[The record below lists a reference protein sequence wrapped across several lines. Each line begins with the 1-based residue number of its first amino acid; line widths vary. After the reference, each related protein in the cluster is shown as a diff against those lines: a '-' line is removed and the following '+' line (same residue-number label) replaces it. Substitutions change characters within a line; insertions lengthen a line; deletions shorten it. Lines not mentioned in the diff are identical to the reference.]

1 MLVHLRRAIV
11 VSIVMIVLCLVY
23 TYVETGIGQLFFRYQ
38 ADGSLIKEGN
48 TIIASA
54 NIGQSWTGPKWFQG
68 RDDPDNPAS
77 SGPTNYGPRSEQLY
91 EQVVQESALLRKEG
105 ITPTN
110 DLVTGSGSGLDPD
123 ITPFDACDQVN
134 AVAKANNIPVPE
146 LNALV
151 AKYSAP
157 AYLGFF
163 GSPYVNVFSINL
175 ALHDHVYASL
185 TPLATCP

>member
-1 MLVHLRRAIV
+1 MLVNLRRAIAFTV
-11 VSIVMIVLCLVY
+11 VLIVMCLVY
-23 TYVETGIGQLFFRYQ
+23 TFIEVGIGQGFFSSE
-38 ADGSLIKEGN
+38 ANGSAVKLNGQVIG
-48 TIIASA
+48 SSL
-54 NIGQSWTGPKWFQG
+54 IGQSWTGPKWFQG
-68 RDDPDNPAS
+68 RDDPDDAAS
-77 SGPTNYGPRSEQLY
+77 SGPTNYGPQSVQLY
-91 EQVVQESALLRKEG
+91 EQVKSEIALFRKEG